1 MSEQQRKWVL
11 VAIFMATFMSSVE
24 ITVVTTALPTIIG
37 DLNGIAMQSWV
48 FTAYLLATAITT
60 PIYGKLADQ
69 LGRKPVFIAG
79 LVFFTGGSLLCG
91 LAPNMMTLIMARTV
105 QGLGAGAIMPITNTL
120 IADMFSYQQR
130 AKMLAFN
137 NTAWG
142 ISALVGPMLG
152 GFLVDQFNW
161 HWIFFINVPL
171 GLVVLILILSF
182 YRETKPAN
190 QAGTFV
196 FDLKGSS
203 LLALFLISLLLA
215 FQALGAQRVN
225 WVAESLLLLVCI
237 LSAWSFL
244 QVERQVANPIIDL
257 TIFKNQTFSI
267 QILTALLLSGVQFG
281 FQVYFP
287 AWLQA
292 IYHLPAALAG
302 LVVTPGP
309 IMWLVSSF
317 LVGGLLR
324 RFAPK
329 YISMVAIII
338 LMVAYLPLALV
349 AQLPIWYFYLVA
361 GISGAGV
368 GLVITANTVVSQQIV
383 GNQRIGMASSMLT
396 LGRTL
401 GQTILT
407 GSYGLIFNLSVG
419 LQVKHYPQIHLAM
432 LNQFVDGAG
441 HFTSQVQTL
450 LSQMVL
456 QAYHHIYA
464 LVIVVLVLAWLVNL
478 RDPQHE
484 IVQ

>member
-1 MSEQQRKWVL
+1 MSEKQRKWVL
-11 VAIFMATFMSSVE
+11 VAIFIATFMSSVE
-24 ITVVTTALPTIIG
+24 ITVVTTALPTIISE
-37 DLNGIAMQSWV
+37 LNGIAIQSWV

-69 LGRKPVFIAG
+69 LGRKPVFVAG
-79 LVFFTGGSLLCG
+79 LIFFTLGSLLCG
-91 LAPNMMTLIMARTV
+91 LAPNMLVLIIARTI

-120 IADMFSYQQR
+120 IADMFSYQER

-142 ISALVGPMLG
+142 ISALAGPMIG
-152 GFLVDQFNW
+152 GFLVDQLNW

-171 GLVVLILILSF
+171 GLLVLGLVLIF
-182 YRETKPAN
+182 YRENLLGEGQAN
-190 QAGTFV
+190 FI
-196 FDLKGSS
+196 FDLKGSTTLAV
-203 LLALFLISLLLA
+203 LLVSLLLA
-215 FQALGAQRVN
+215 FQG
-225 WVAESLLLLVCI
+225 
-237 LSAWSFL
+237 LSAQPINWLSEGFL
-244 QVERQVANPIIDL
+244 LGLTCFGAWAFLKTERQAVNPIIDL
-257 TIFKNQTFSI
+257 TIFEERTFAV

-287 AWLQA
+287 VWLQS
-292 IYHLPAALAG
+292 IYHLPATLAG

-317 LVGGLLR
+317 FVGTLLQ

-329 YISMVAIII
+329 YISMAAICV
-338 LMVAYLPLALV
+338 LLVAYLPMALV
-349 AQLPIWYFYLVA
+349 ANLPIWYFYLVA

-407 GSYGLIFNLSVG
+407 GIYGLLFNLSVG
-419 LQVKHYPQIHLAM
+419 LQIRHEPQVKVSM

-441 HFTSQVQTL
+441 HFTAQVQNL
-450 LSQMVL
+450 LAQMVL

-464 LVIVVLVLAWLVNL
+464 LVIVVLLLAWMVNFKDPR
-478 RDPQHE
+478 RD
-484 IVQ
+484 IVR